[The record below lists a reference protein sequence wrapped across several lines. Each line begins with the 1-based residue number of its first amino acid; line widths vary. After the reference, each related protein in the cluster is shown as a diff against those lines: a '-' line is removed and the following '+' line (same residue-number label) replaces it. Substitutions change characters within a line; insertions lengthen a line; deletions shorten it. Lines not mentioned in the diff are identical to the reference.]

1 MPTADTIHVPA
12 HDEGDLVMAIADPG
26 TDQLDWSEHELLAT
40 HPIEEPLV
48 AGGVRCHGGFDAD
61 GRYVSPRTL
70 NRMPAV
76 AAWQANHEATFGTEL
91 LSAPIDTWPAHYPNL
106 AQSKL
111 LLERGVTQPAISEL
125 TRIGTVEGFGGLI
138 RHSQIPDL
146 QACFAEDVRGTAL
159 AHLDRGLYEAH
170 ARDEAGHED
179 EGGHRQMWF
188 AARDVAFEHPTT
200 EDETVLMLERMGI
213 AEPGAGGQIDVEAM
227 RAKALANRV
236 LPDDVDFTL
245 ESLVERMVRLL
256 FIEISAFH
264 SFAWAEALLA
274 DDDLVAGD
282 GEGAALISY
291 GRADETPHVEYLR
304 TVLSEMRDRTWV
316 GEDGTHHP
324 GTEMVGAIWDRALHD
339 SLSRRRAELLNLT
352 LGEVEHAV
360 EGRRDASDLLEAFHR
375 LGDIRPVGDGTW
387 TEVER

>member
-1 MPTADTIHVPA
+1 MTIA
-12 HDEGDLVMAIADPG
+12 EPG
-26 TDQLDWSEHELLAT
+26 TDRTDRTDQLEWTEQELLAT
-40 HPIEEPLV
+40 HAIEAPLI
-48 AGGVRCHGGFDAD
+48 AGGVRCHGGFDAQ
-61 GRYVSPRTL
+61 GRYVSPRTK

-111 LLERGVTQPAISEL
+111 LLEKGVTQPAISEL

-146 QACFAEDVRGTAL
+146 KAVFDEDVRGTAV

-179 EGGHRQMWF
+179 EGGHKQMWF
-188 AARDVAFEHPTT
+188 AARDVAFDSPAT
-200 EDETVLMLERMGI
+200 EDETVRMLERMGI

-227 RAKALANRV
+227 RAKALANRI
-236 LPDDVDFTL
+236 LPDDVDFAL
-245 ESLVERMVRLL
+245 ESLVERMIRLL

-264 SFAWAEALLA
+264 SFAWAEDLLS
-274 DDDLVAGD
+274 DNDLVAGD
-282 GEGAALISY
+282 GEGSALISY
-291 GRADETPHVEYLR
+291 VRADETPHVEYLR

-316 GEDGTHHP
+316 GEDGTKHA
-324 GTEMVGAIWDRALHD
+324 GTEMIGTIWDRALHD
-339 SLSRRRAELLNLT
+339 SLFQRRTELLNLI
-352 LGEVEHAV
+352 LGEVEHAI
-360 EGRRDASDLLEAFHR
+360 EGRSDAADLLEAFHA
-375 LGDIRPVGDGTW
+375 LGDVRPVGDGTW
-387 TEVER
+387 VDVKGDEELTR